1 MHYNV
6 NGSGRDTYIQS
17 NNGGFTAQM
26 NGAIAVDPRIVFKN
40 NLRTYEPDHTY
51 L

>member
-1 MHYNV
+1 
-6 NGSGRDTYIQS
+6 
-17 NNGGFTAQM
+17 M
-26 NGAIAVDPRIVFKN
+26 NGAIAVDPRLVFKN